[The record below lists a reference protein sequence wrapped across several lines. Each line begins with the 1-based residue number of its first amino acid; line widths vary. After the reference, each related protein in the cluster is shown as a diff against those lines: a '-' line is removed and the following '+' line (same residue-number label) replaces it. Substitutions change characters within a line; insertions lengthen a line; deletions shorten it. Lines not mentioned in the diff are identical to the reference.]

1 MHTLEQ
7 NIEKLGEDPEY
18 AMEKLSDKLIP
29 QLTKDT
35 NMYDQLLTELEDSI
49 ETLAQGGEH
58 VFEDVLLDLLEKLED
73 MKAKQYD
80 E

>member
-1 MHTLEQ
+1 
-7 NIEKLGEDPEY
+7 
-18 AMEKLSDKLIP
+18 
-29 QLTKDT
+29 
-35 NMYDQLLTELEDSI
+35 MYDQLLTELEDSI
-49 ETLAQGGEH
+49 EALAQGGEH